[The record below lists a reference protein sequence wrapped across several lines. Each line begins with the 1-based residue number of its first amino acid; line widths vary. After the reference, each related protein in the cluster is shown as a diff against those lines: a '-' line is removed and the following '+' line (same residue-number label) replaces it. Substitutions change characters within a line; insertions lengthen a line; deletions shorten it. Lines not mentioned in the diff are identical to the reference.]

1 MPDPRDQPDPSDRD
15 LFGKPPP
22 KGKRSWS
29 HRRTEPRPLALLWTL
44 FLLAATLLV
53 FLSAGA
59 LGAVTPD
66 NYRPA
71 ARTLMLLVFG
81 GVTVLWPMLRLSQ
94 NPPRQRRA
102 VATLM
107 DAGVLLIPATAVAMP
122 QVLLADWPPRT
133 VGVLLVALCG
143 WTLLTAAVLAVAL
156 GGVLRN
162 PRTRTWWTLVF
173 LLIGAAAPTLGALAP
188 PTDPRDDRTH
198 TLALASPWTAPFELT
213 RRREWTGA
221 LTLPRPGHWVG
232 ACVTAALG
240 AAAWGGVY
248 AVERRRPDG

>member
-1 MPDPRDQPDPSDRD
+1 MPDPHDSPSDRD
-15 LFGKPPP
+15 LLGNPPP
-22 KGKRSWS
+22 KGKRSWA
-29 HRRTEPRPLALLWTL
+29 HRRTEPRPLALMWTL

-94 NPPRQRRA
+94 KPPRQRIA
-102 VATLM
+102 LAMLS

-122 QVLLADWPPRT
+122 QVLLADWPPQT

-143 WTLLTAAVLAVAL
+143 WTLLTAGVLAAALRAVA
-156 GGVLRN
+156 RN
-162 PRTRTWWTLVF
+162 PRSRTAWMVVF
-173 LLIGAAAPTLGALAP
+173 LLLGAGAPALGAIAP
-188 PTDPRDDRTH
+188 PGDPHDDRVH
-198 TLALASPWTAPFELT
+198 VLALCSPWTAPFELT
-213 RRREWTGA
+213 PRREWTGA
-221 LTLPRPGHWVG
+221 LTRPRAGHWGG
-232 ACVTAALG
+232 AWTTLVLG
-240 AAAWGGVY
+240 AGVWGGAY
-248 AVERRRPDG
+248 AVERRGRDG